1 MPDKVSIPIPS
12 MYSIFTY
19 IYHKNQLNVGKY
31 TSPMDGMGSS
41 KWPSKWPSNLMSS
54 KERSANSAARSSP
67 WATAWGRFFRP
78 SWVPIPQGHPEA
90 EASQMAQKVGSRISP
105 SSDWLMKPC
114 HNFSTCQDI
123 VDFWCRLDAQKAFL
137 MPLRKCENEVKV
149 DYSKC
154 FVNFRNNSKNNTC
167 SCSYTPEAG

>member
-1 MPDKVSIPIPS
+1 
-12 MYSIFTY
+12 
-19 IYHKNQLNVGKY
+19 
-31 TSPMDGMGSS
+31 MDSMGS
-41 KWPSKWPSNLMSS
+41 SKWPSNLMSS

-78 SWVPIPQGHPEA
+78 SWVMGNPWVSPIPQGHPEA

-137 MPLRKCENEVKV
+137 IPLRKCENEVKV
-149 DYSKC
+149 NYSKC
-154 FVNFRNNSKNNTC
+154 FVISGTDPKNNTC
-167 SCSYTPEAG
+167 SCSYTREAG